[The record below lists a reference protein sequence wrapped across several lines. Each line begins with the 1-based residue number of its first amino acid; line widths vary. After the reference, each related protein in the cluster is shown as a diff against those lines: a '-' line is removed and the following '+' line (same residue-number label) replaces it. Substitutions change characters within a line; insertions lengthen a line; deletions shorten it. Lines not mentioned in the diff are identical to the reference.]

1 MMKTNPEHPDDLD
14 RLLSRLKTPET
25 PPWFEARV
33 MARIAR
39 ERDEPQ
45 SVWRTWFSWFSRP
58 VLVWTGAAAVVMVV
72 ALSWMPGW
80 QARPDAAGERQ
91 LTAALEAFESYKGE
105 QALWL
110 ADSSW

>member
-1 MMKTNPEHPDDLD
+1 
-14 RLLSRLKTPET
+14 
-25 PPWFEARV
+25 
-33 MARIAR
+33 
-39 ERDEPQ
+39 
-45 SVWRTWFSWFSRP
+45 

-72 ALSWMPGW
+72 ALSSMPGW

>member
-1 MMKTNPEHPDDLD
+1 MMKTNPEPPDDLD

-45 SVWRTWFSWFSRP
+45 SAWRTWFPRP
-58 VLVWTGAAAVVMVV
+58 VLAWAGAAVVVMGV
-72 ALSWMPGW
+72 ALAWMPGW
-80 QARPDAAGERQ
+80 QVRPDVAGERQ

>member
-1 MMKTNPEHPDDLD
+1 MMKTNPEPPDDLD

-25 PPWFEARV
+25 PAWFEARV

-39 ERDEPQ
+39 EREEPR
-45 SVWRTWFSWFSRP
+45 SVWRAWFPRP
-58 VLVWTGAAAVVMVV
+58 VLAWAGAALVV
-72 ALSWMPGW
+72 AGVAVAWMPGW
-80 QARPDAAGERQ
+80 KAQTHGDSQ